1 MKSIRVSSA
10 RASVHPEKFSESE
23 DTKGRLSPKRRLVQF
38 LARVVLPILTI
49 AFTLIYL
56 IVCIYSYNNPTLEF
70 DQSEDDFNKIL
81 PLIHIYDSEIEDVVL
96 CHLYKEYIA
105 YFSHLFMNI

>member
-1 MKSIRVSSA
+1 MKLLDVWLFFGLILPFIGFCLEVCEELIVSREEDNAEEHQMKSIRVSSA

-70 DQSEDDFNKIL
+70 D
-81 PLIHIYDSEIEDVVL
+81 
-96 CHLYKEYIA
+96 
-105 YFSHLFMNI
+105 